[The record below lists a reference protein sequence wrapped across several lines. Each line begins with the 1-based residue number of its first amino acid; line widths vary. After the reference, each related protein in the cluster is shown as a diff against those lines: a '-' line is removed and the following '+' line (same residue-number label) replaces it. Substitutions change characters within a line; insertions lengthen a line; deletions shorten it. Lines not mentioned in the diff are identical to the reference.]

1 VDVLTLIKRD
11 HAEVKAMFKEFAGLS
26 NNAKSSRTKLAK
38 KIIEALVAHNRAE
51 EETAYAAVRE
61 RVKSADDRIKVLEGY
76 EEHGV
81 ANDLIAKIE
90 VTDLKDDN
98 FVARMDVL
106 RESVEHH
113 IKEEESVI
121 HKIARSVLDKEE
133 LNELGARFEEAKQQV
148 PA

>member
-1 VDVLTLIKRD
+1 
-11 HAEVKAMFKEFAGLS
+11 MS

-38 KIIEALVAHNRAE
+38 KIIEALAAHTQAE
-51 EETAYAAVRE
+51 EETAYAAIRE
-61 RVKSADDRIKVLEGY
+61 RVRNTENRIKVLEGF

-90 VTDLKDDN
+90 ETDLKDES
-98 FVARMDVL
+98 FVAKMDVL

-113 IKEEESVI
+113 IKEEEGVI
-121 HKIARSVLDKEE
+121 HKIARTVLDKEE
-133 LNELGARFEEAKQQV
+133 LNDLGARFEAAKQQV